1 MADPY
6 IDIILLSYQKYHT
19 TTRLCLDSIL
29 PDMSSETLR
38 LTVIDNGSPDGSGDR
53 IALDLADKSNVR
65 VIALSNNLGF
75 AGGMNYGASIATGE
89 WLLLL
94 NSDTTFQAGSLS
106 DMADVLMSQ
115 PFDIGLVGPITNN
128 AGTAQGY
135 DLCGGASEW
144 QELKTSVKQSPTR
157 LLVPAYRLDF
167 FCVAIRRSVWERLG
181 GLDTNYGLGYYEDFD
196 FSLRAAAIGVKIGI
210 TEDVFVCHAGGESFS
225 TQNDVAKLIK
235 KNKLILR
242 NKLPNTIFLHKRQ
255 DNYRVLRFYSELRLN
270 KEWSPALELRARF
283 RVKSLWN
290 SLPKGWFKK
299 LLWILRILFVSR
311 KLNLPFNGS

>member
-1 MADPY
+1 M
-6 IDIILLSYQKYHT
+6 
-19 TTRLCLDSIL
+19 
-29 PDMSSETLR
+29 
-38 LTVIDNGSPDGSGDR
+38 
-53 IALDLADKSNVR
+53 
-65 VIALSNNLGF
+65 
-75 AGGMNYGASIATGE
+75 
-89 WLLLL
+89 
-94 NSDTTFQAGSLS
+94 
-106 DMADVLMSQ
+106 
-115 PFDIGLVGPITNN
+115 
-128 AGTAQGY
+128 
-135 DLCGGASEW
+135 
-144 QELKTSVKQSPTR
+144 
-157 LLVPAYRLDF
+157 
-167 FCVAIRRSVWERLG
+167 ERLG